1 MVEFSPACIDH
12 LAKEA
17 PTVQGVPMEPDFMAH
32 LHHRPFQPNSPSLS
46 CSLHTTRS
54 LTSLKRVMAGCS
66 GIANH
71 ISVASATI
79 FGVVRAVSN
88 RRKA

>member
-1 MVEFSPACIDH
+1 
-12 LAKEA
+12 
-17 PTVQGVPMEPDFMAH
+17 MEPVFVAH
-32 LHHRPFQPNSPSLS
+32 LHHRPFQPNSTSLS
-46 CSLHTTRS
+46 CCSQHTTRS

-88 RRKA
+88 RRRAYAWPL